1 MSKKKDDCMEKQ
13 PGWYNG
19 QFLDEVGF
27 CCDFICRHPMVCVGG
42 KFFSK
47 EGRIHDENGIKKQI
61 YEMLRPYLKVGL
73 AKKCS
78 NLLEMLRMEAYKENL
93 PVHEDRLHV
102 ANGTLFVKGEF
113 TEHKEFC
120 RNRLPVKYNPDAPQP
135 VTWLHFLSELLED
148 EDILTLQ
155 EYLGY
160 CLIPTTRGQ
169 TMMLLKGNGG
179 EGKSRIGVVMQ
190 AMLGAN
196 LKNGSIAKVERS
208 PFARADL
215 EHELVMVDDDMK
227 MEALKSTHYLKSLIT
242 AEMPMDLERKG
253 EQSYQGEMYV
263 RFLAFSN
270 GDLESLY
277 DHSDGFYR
285 RQLILSVKKKPLD
298 REDDP
303 FLADK
308 LVAEVEGIFL
318 WCLDGLRRLIANN
331 YRFSESNRTKDNLP
345 VHEDRLHVANG
356 TLFVKGE
363 FTEHKEFCRN
373 RLPVK
378 YNPDAPQPVTWLHFL
393 SELLEDEDILTLQ
406 EYLGYCLIPTTRGQT
421 MMLLK
426 GNGGE
431 GKSRIGVVMQAMLGA
446 NLKNG
451 SIAKVE
457 RSPFARAD
465 LEHELVMVDDDM
477 KMEALKSTHYLKSL
491 ITAEMPMDL
500 ERKGEQ
506 SYQGEMYVRFLAFSN
521 GDLESLYDHS
531 DGFYRRQL
539 ILSVKKKPLDRED
552 DPFLADKLV
561 AEVDGI
567 FLWCLDGLRRL
578 IANNY
583 RFSESRRTKD
593 NREQARRDADNVL
606 LFLRSEG
613 YIRLKADS
621 TITSAD
627 LYAIYCIWC
636 NDNTY
641 KPLAARTV
649 SMTLKKHADEFG
661 LEHDNH
667 ITNSLGKQVNGFW
680 GIEALISPGI
690 L

>member
-1 MSKKKDDCMEKQ
+1 MANNNFDGMEQ
-13 PGWYNG
+13 PSWYDG
-19 QFLDEVGF
+19 KMIDEIAFCGSFLHQHPMKCVRGRLFTVDGMIEDEGKIQQMILDEVMSCQSIGIAKKVKSLF
-27 CCDFICRHPMVCVGG
+27 DTLKLMAYSDPLPI
-42 KFFSK
+42 
-47 EGRIHDENGIKKQI
+47 ETDRIH
-61 YEMLRPYLKVGL
+61 M
-73 AKKCS
+73 
-78 NLLEMLRMEAYKENL
+78 
-93 PVHEDRLHV
+93 
-102 ANGTLFVKGEF
+102 ANGTYFLNGTF
-113 TEHKEFC
+113 TEDKTYC
-120 RNRLPVKYNPDAPQP
+120 NNRMKVKYNPGAPQP
-135 VTWLHFLSELLED
+135 QRWLHFLSDLLVP
-148 EDILTLQ
+148 EDIPTLQ

-308 LVAEVEGIFL
+308 LVSEIEGIFL
-318 WCLDGLRRLIANN
+318 WCLEGLRRLIANN
-331 YRFSESNRTKDNLP
+331 YRFSES
-345 VHEDRLHVANG
+345 
-356 TLFVKGE
+356 
-363 FTEHKEFCRN
+363 
-373 RLPVK
+373 
-378 YNPDAPQPVTWLHFL
+378 
-393 SELLEDEDILTLQ
+393 S
-406 EYLGYCLIPTTRGQT
+406 
-421 MMLLK
+421 
-426 GNGGE
+426 
-431 GKSRIGVVMQAMLGA
+431 
-446 NLKNG
+446 
-451 SIAKVE
+451 
-457 RSPFARAD
+457 
-465 LEHELVMVDDDM
+465 
-477 KMEALKSTHYLKSL
+477 
-491 ITAEMPMDL
+491 
-500 ERKGEQ
+500 
-506 SYQGEMYVRFLAFSN
+506 
-521 GDLESLYDHS
+521 
-531 DGFYRRQL
+531 
-539 ILSVKKKPLDRED
+539 
-552 DPFLADKLV
+552 
-561 AEVDGI
+561 
-567 FLWCLDGLRRL
+567 
-578 IANNY
+578 
-583 RFSESRRTKD
+583 RTKD

-680 GIEALISPGI
+680 GIEALISPG
-690 L
+690 LL